1 MKKGKVFL
9 KLALK
14 YSHWLILSVLA
25 TYVMVKATVMGTDI
39 IAKSID
45 HLVSGGNVNVYA
57 FLPEIFVIILFATI
71 AAYLKTWF
79 GGKYSIHIQRTFKS
93 EAADKIVCLEYKYFD
108 KESSGGII
116 AKFISD
122 IHQVETLFS
131 STIPRLI
138 VSTISIGTVLVYI
151 LHLNLILT
159 LSILTSYPV
168 VLIVTYFLGRK
179 LKNIAKKR
187 RGKIDEMTDIAND
200 CISGIVV
207 LRSYNLVQIM
217 RGRLDSAINAILK
230 SEYSR
235 AWIIHTSQ
243 TLERFIFW
251 IPNMLCP
258 SLALYMVI
266 KGKLSIGG
274 MTSYIV
280 LMNKIL
286 GDMKGLPF
294 AINEAREN
302 NVSLQRLEDIFNAPQ
317 EHSGTYRITTDEVST
332 STNAIKME
340 NITFSYNEDKERKVF
355 ENLSITIIKGK
366 TTAIVGE
373 SGQGKSTL
381 FKIIAGFYIQ
391 QSGKYQLFGND
402 FSEWNLEAARNQLA
416 IVSQNVFL
424 FEGTI
429 AENVAYGKRNA
440 TMPEIVEACK
450 KANIHDFI
458 MTLQKGYDTNA
469 GERGVKLSGG
479 ECQRISIA
487 RAILKDAPIL
497 LMDEP
502 TSCVDVDTEQL
513 IQNAID
519 NLSKQKTVIIIAHR
533 LSTIKKADKIMVI
546 DKGKLVE
553 EGTHNEL
560 LYIKGI
566 YSALYSREN
575 NGGFEYEKKSSI
587 C

>member
-93 EAADKIVCLEYKYFD
+93 KAADKIVCLEYKYFD

-138 VSTISIGTVLVYI
+138 VSTISIGTVLIYI
-151 LHLNLILT
+151 LQLNLILT

-391 QSGKYQLFGND
+391 QSGKYQLFGKD

>member
-1 MKKGKVFL
+1 MKKRKEFL
-9 KLALK
+9 KLAIK
-14 YSHWLILSVLA
+14 YAYWLILSVLT
-25 TYVMVKATVMGTDI
+25 TYVMVKATVMGTAI
-39 IAKSID
+39 IAKAID
-45 HLVSGGNVNVYA
+45 CLVSGEGVNVY
-57 FLPEIFVIILFATI
+57 EIVPKITVIILIATI
-71 AAYLKTWF
+71 AAYLKTLF
-79 GGKYSIHIQRTFKS
+79 SGKYSIKIQRAFKS
-93 EAADKIVCLEYKYFD
+93 KAADKIICLEYKYFD

-138 VSTISIGTVLVYI
+138 VSTISIGTVLIYI
-151 LHLNLILT
+151 LQLNLILT
-159 LSILTSYPV
+159 LSILISYPV

-200 CISGIVV
+200 CISGILVI
-207 LRSYNLVQIM
+207 RSYNLFKIM
-217 RGRLDSAINAILK
+217 RDRLDNAIDAILK

-266 KGKLSIGG
+266 KGNLSIGG

-302 NVSLQRLEDIFNAPQ
+302 IVSLQRLEDVFNAPEEQ
-317 EHSGTYRITTDEVST
+317 SGTFIMETDDISKAKNVIT
-332 STNAIKME
+332 ME
-340 NITFSYNEDKERKVF
+340 NITFSYNEDVRKIF
-355 ENLSITIIKGK
+355 NNLSFNIEKGK
-366 TTAIVGE
+366 TTAIIGE

-381 FKIIAGFYIQ
+381 FKIIAGFYQQ
-391 QSGKYQLFGND
+391 QSGKYQLFGTD
-402 FSEWNLEAARNQLA
+402 FSKWYLLSARDQLA

-458 MTLQKGYDTNA
+458 ISLQKGYDTNA

-502 TSCVDVDTEQL
+502 TSSVDVDTEQL
-513 IQNAID
+513 IQKAIE
-519 NLSKQKTVIIIAHR
+519 NVSKQKTVIIIAHR
-533 LSTIKKADKIMVI
+533 LSTIKNADKIIVI
-546 DKGKLVE
+546 DNGKLVE
-553 EGTHNEL
+553 EGTHEEL
-560 LYIKGI
+560 IVKNGKY
-566 YSALYSREN
+566 ATLYSREN
-575 NGGFEYEKKSSI
+575 MGGNENEEK
-587 C
+587 